1 MGSSYV
7 SSPPY
12 KDAEALDEL
21 RRCLFGSEPTALVC
35 GFIESGVISLAPG
48 LKKHVLIIL
57 DHAVQTGFN
66 IRQQS
71 LNVLLDDNNVFQ
83 SVPSTL
89 RLEVREMVSTI
100 VRLHFLVEDPEHIAV
115 LVSHKYF
122 SAYSICKDPK
132 SKFLKTLRDSGI
144 NTAVTDG
151 IWTRAMAICIRN
163 QGVWIERLRE
173 KHEVS
178 LTGAFLSQ
186 KQGALIK
193 SSKRYANLSNL
204 FQDLDQIV
212 DCPECSSVTSPSAY
226 FVDLL
231 HQLGMKAADP
241 SKSSPT
247 LLEELF
253 KRRPDLGDLKLSCAN
268 TKVLVPYIDLA
279 NEALESVAANGS
291 GTVKDTYNADD
302 DADEEYD
309 DYPNDSLS
317 TPVENTNFDVYRK
330 LIQPLIFPLTSFPYN
345 DAIESVRAYL
355 EGLGSSRN
363 ELLTV
368 FRAPYRLVPSTM
380 ISNTSIHAMSQTVL
394 DRAISAEY
402 LGLVG
407 EDYVAI
413 THEAFQYHE
422 YLDAV
427 NGVQPNSSV
436 ESYQSSIGVVTAGAY
451 WGYTADDV
459 MLGDTGLTCVRDQFL
474 SRSGLSFEDTLRVL
488 KTGYLGRRLVISS
501 TSSGKQEFSGLVAD
515 MRLRYYP
522 PNTQSSTTLWADD
535 CDDLQAFLRLWRKVG
550 WSLEDLDAAVVM
562 LADKRTTGVDPI
574 IIDGLAE
581 IKRIS
586 IMASL
591 PVGDILPLWG
601 DMSTTSAK
609 SIYARLFL
617 QRQVTR
623 EDPVFAADANG
634 NYLSS
639 SNLKISDHRQTILS
653 TLLLSDIELSTI
665 VSSAKWIGDSL
676 TLQSISYIYRI
687 GLFSRMLGISP
698 EQYPKVLSLLPPG
711 SNIFLTP
718 RYTRSVLEQFQ
729 QLKKLGWTLDTQLFV
744 VGNVMDATGVPSG
757 FVVDTAISVALDIVR
772 GNMSAA
778 SDSSIQ
784 SNSDKS
790 TDAQRYTQERVAA
803 VSSSLFGEDIGNE
816 VERFVEGPS
825 VVPLSSMLTDQH
837 SVKLVSDILVKLTRA
852 AIPVSLCKLHREE
865 VQYFQGL
872 AGFDFGALSFANI
885 NYLRAYADLRDTLP
899 KPKGKNSIFPL
910 MNLYK
915 SLNSWDSSLN
925 FYNQLELVTQWPRE
939 KIEAVLAAKY
949 PSLNESQLVD
959 IFKNIPSLCEL
970 RDVMEFISRRE
981 LHGVS
986 PELLFSL
993 AQPALPGK
1001 PTSYQDAAQLRLAL
1015 SSRRK
1020 DLRQAFATADNKLRT
1035 SRRTAL
1041 VQYLLQQ
1048 PVIRGR
1054 GIHDPD
1060 ELCGYLLIDVQ
1071 TGPSLRTS
1079 RIKQAISTVQTFM
1092 QRCILGLEQRFGIS
1106 NSAISRDDF
1115 EYLVRYRLWEANRKA
1130 FLYPESWIDPT
1141 LRDDKSEQ
1149 FRTLEAAISQGKPTE
1164 DSVSRAVSDYVYSM
1178 HGVGNLEIQAYLWD
1192 RYDPSGKRSRL
1203 HFFARTRMGPWQYY
1217 YRTLDL
1223 VGEKDNQTA
1232 FWKPWEKMS
1241 VDIQSHELTGD
1252 VFNKC
1257 SNSGCYIVPAI
1268 LGGRLFLFLPHFTL
1282 TDLLDEEVKDQS
1294 PRDLADKKTS
1304 ESTKRKQWQMRMGWT
1319 EYRKGKWTPK
1329 QICADMLPI
1338 YGDVN
1343 DYKAQWYDWNKDS
1356 EADDEEESV
1365 AKDLVARL
1373 PGIETFKFWVS
1384 QRRIQQSTTDVAEDA
1399 LVIDMERWIGPV
1411 NPGAPV
1417 LNEYYHR
1424 FYAYKLGTFEWRGE
1438 GLVLLDL
1445 SKVRNSWKWP
1455 ETVPTNFMKMAWWV
1469 EKGGKEP
1476 VPKNQLSGM
1485 SPLIARLKSPTEPK
1499 VYSFTM
1505 SFNTIGV
1512 GTPTG
1517 LVVDVSSAN
1526 RIQCVIGYP
1535 PSDARYTTSDY
1546 ETSCFYNT
1554 VSPLLVHAADGGKDK
1569 IYTIL
1574 SQLPSELRDDGFGQ
1588 RKRKIPHELANPYSL
1603 YTWETAVHTISLLME
1618 RFISTHQYELA
1629 LVVARLLFDPAAV
1642 GADSDVTKCWKFIP
1656 FQDPAVQTWN
1666 PTDQKSGEEGKI
1678 DLYEYNLNKA
1688 SVHAAARGRPVAY
1701 MKRIVFK
1708 YIETLIALGDQ
1719 LFQQNTLE
1727 TIPLAIQRYVE
1738 ASHLFGPPSLQV
1750 PQLGKKS
1757 VWSYNNLVTKV
1768 GLDSFSNALVH
1779 MELEFPFRA
1788 DYVGSSEPVPFIQTN
1803 YFCIPANPQVA
1814 SLRVLLE
1821 DRLYKCRN
1829 SLDIDGHKQSLPLFE
1844 PPIDP
1849 GALVRAAAAGI
1860 GPSAVVSDLASPMP
1874 RYRFVYLLER
1884 ALELCRELKE
1894 IDARAFAV
1902 KEKKD
1907 SEALGALN
1915 ARHNT
1920 SVHTLIM
1927 DMKRAQRIEELA
1939 AVEALEE
1946 TRRAHVSRLK
1956 FWLSLT
1962 GDNVPSLSSTSEWQ
1976 GIQQTISK
1984 PTMDELRM
1992 SRNEQNEMEFTQ
2004 KSLDWNEDS
2013 NQKEHQASEF
2023 DAVPSLYVNLQP
2035 WGIGVSLEAGLSIL
2049 ARILRIGAHDSAKES
2064 QSFSG
2069 KSQMASMS
2077 ARLEHQLQ
2085 ERREMANQAGR
2096 EIKITDRM
2104 LATARAR
2111 VAVCDKDIQAQQ
2123 QQLDNASEMDEWLR
2137 SKYTSV
2143 QLYEWMDKQY
2153 GMIFQRAY
2161 SLCSELA
2168 RQAQRAYFFERPTE
2182 HERFLQEA
2190 GGGYWDSARHGM
2202 LSAENMWL
2210 DLKRMEMAYHNKR
2223 GHDFELVK
2231 NISLRQV
2238 DPWALMT
2245 LRETGKTEFSLPE
2258 FLFDIDFPGHYCRR
2272 ILSASLIIPC
2282 IVGPYTSLNCTLRLC
2297 QHKYRVS
2304 TEASSG
2310 ASYLEESMNDPRFRT
2325 DNIPINAIAIGS
2337 PTANSAATGT
2347 GSFSFDFARDRYSP
2361 FEGAGVISTWKL
2373 ELPPTF
2379 RQFDYRTISDVVL
2392 QLRYTAMD
2400 GGFNFG
2406 RAASDSVQEKIKKP
2420 SPPASAILS
2429 ILVNVPNDYASSW
2442 YTFRSDLQNGRTG
2455 RLHMP
2460 GMAGMLPF
2468 WTQQLAI
2475 TVDSISVVIVPAP
2488 ADAVQF
2494 KQMTITEY
2502 PAVTW
2507 DQQTQGFGD
2516 DSSTD
2521 DYKILVAKNVNKGM
2535 EQDWTLTL
2543 PLPTD
2548 GSVKLTLGALWIL
2561 VYYYTV

>member
-1 MGSSYV
+1 M
-7 SSPPY
+7 
-12 KDAEALDEL
+12 
-21 RRCLFGSEPTALVC
+21 C
-35 GFIESGVISLAPG
+35 GLIDSGVISLGPG
-48 LKKHVLIIL
+48 LKEHVLAIL
-57 DHAVQTGFN
+57 DHAIQTGFN
-66 IRQQS
+66 LHQQS
-71 LNVLLDDNNVFQ
+71 LNVLLDDDNVIR
-83 SVPSTL
+83 SVPSSL
-89 RLEVREMVSTI
+89 RPEVRELVSAI
-100 VRLHFLVEDPEHIAV
+100 VQLHFLVEDPEHIAV
-115 LVSHKYF
+115 LLSHEYL
-122 SAYSICKDPK
+122 SAYSVCK
-132 SKFLKTLRDSGI
+132 DSGI
-144 NTAVTDG
+144 NSAAADG
-151 IWTRAMAICIRN
+151 IWNRSMAICIRN
-163 QGVWIERLRE
+163 QGVWIERLR
-173 KHEVS
+173 KKYEVP
-178 LTGAFLSQ
+178 LTGAILSR
-186 KQGALIK
+186 KQGTMVK
-193 SSKRYANLSNL
+193 SSKRYVNLSNL
-204 FQDLDQIV
+204 FQDLDQTV

-231 HQLGMKAADP
+231 HQLSLRVIDP
-241 SKSSPT
+241 NKSSPT
-247 LLEELF
+247 LLDELF

-268 TKVLVPYIDLA
+268 TKFPVPYIDLA

-291 GTVKDTYNADD
+291 GIVKDAYNADD
-302 DADEEYD
+302 DKDEYD

-317 TPVENTNFDVYRK
+317 GTVENTNFDVYRK
-330 LIQPLIFPLTSFPYN
+330 LIQPLIFPLTIFPYN

-355 EGLGSSRN
+355 EGLRSSRN

-368 FRAPYRLVPSTM
+368 FRAPYRLVPSTL
-380 ISNTSIHAMSQTVL
+380 ISNASIHAMSQAVL

-402 LGLVG
+402 LGLIN

-422 YLDAV
+422 YLDAI
-427 NGVQPNSSV
+427 NGVQSPSSM

-451 WGYTADDV
+451 WGYTDDWDLEADDV
-459 MLGDTGLTCVRDQFL
+459 MLSDTGLTCVRDQFL
-474 SRSGLSFEDTLRVL
+474 PRSGLSFEDTLRLL

-501 TSSGKQEFSGLVAD
+501 TSSGSQEFSGLIAD

-522 PNTQSSTTLWADD
+522 PNKRSSDNLWIDD

-562 LADKRTTGVDPI
+562 LADKRTTGIDPI
-574 IIDGLAE
+574 IVDGLAE

-586 IMASL
+586 MMTSL

-617 QRQVTR
+617 QPQVTR

-639 SNLKISDHRQTILS
+639 CDLKISDHRQTILS
-653 TLLLSDIELSTI
+653 TLHLSDAELSTI
-665 VSSAKWIGDSL
+665 ISSAKWIGDSL
-676 TLQSISYIYRI
+676 TLQSISYMYRI
-687 GLFSRMLGISP
+687 SLFSQMLGISP
-698 EQYPKVLSLLPPG
+698 VQYPKILSLLPPG
-711 SNIFLTP
+711 SEIFLSP
-718 RYTRSVLEQFQ
+718 RNTRSVLEQFQ
-729 QLKKLGWTLDTQLFV
+729 QLNKLGWTLDTQLFV

-757 FVVDTAISVALDIVR
+757 FVADTAISVTLDIIK

-784 SNSDKS
+784 SRTASDGVWVSDGTQRLAGNVWYSLQISDCS
-790 TDAQRYTQERVAA
+790 TA
-803 VSSSLFGEDIGNE
+803 SLSYKASQ
-816 VERFVEGPS
+816 GPS
-825 VVPLSSMLTDQH
+825 IVPLSSMLTDQH

-872 AGFDFGALSFANI
+872 AGFDFGALSFSNI
-885 NYLRAYADLRDTLP
+885 NHLRAYADLRDTLP
-899 KPKGKNSIFPL
+899 KPRGKNSIFPL

-915 SLNSWDSSLN
+915 TLNSWDSSLSLV
-925 FYNQLELVTQWPRE
+925 NQLVLVTQWPEER
-939 KIEAVLAAKY
+939 IRAVLAAKY
-949 PSLNESQLVD
+949 PSLSERQLVD
-959 IFKNIPSLCEL
+959 IFKAIPSLCEL
-970 RDVMEFISRRE
+970 RDVMDFISRRE
-981 LHGVS
+981 LHEVS

-1001 PTSYQDAAQLRLAL
+1001 PTNYQDAAQLRLAL

-1020 DLRQAFATADNKLRT
+1020 DSRQVLVTADSKLRT
-1035 SRRTAL
+1035 SRRAAL

-1048 PVIRGR
+1048 PIIRGR
-1054 GIHDPD
+1054 GIQDAD

-1071 TGPSLRTS
+1071 TGPSFRTS

-1149 FRTLEAAISQGKPTE
+1149 FRILEAAMSQGKPTE
-1164 DSVSRAVSDYVYSM
+1164 DSVGQAVSDYVYSM

-1217 YRTLDL
+1217 YRILDL
-1223 VGEKDNQTA
+1223 VGEKDNQVA

-1252 VFNKC
+1252 AFNKR
-1257 SNSGCYIVPAI
+1257 SNSGCYIIPAV
-1268 LGGRLFLFLPHFTL
+1268 LGDRLFLFLPHFTL
-1282 TDLLDEEVKDQS
+1282 SDLLDEKLKNKT
-1294 PRDLADKKTS
+1294 PRALADEKAS
-1304 ESTKRKQWQMRMGWT
+1304 ESMKRKQWQMRMGWT

-1338 YGDVN
+1338 YGEVN
-1343 DYKAQWYDWNKDS
+1343 DYKAPWYDWNRDS
-1356 EADDEEESV
+1356 EANAGEESV
-1365 AKDLVARL
+1365 AKDLVAQL

-1384 QRRIQQSTTDVAEDA
+1384 QRRIQQSTTDLAEDA

-1438 GLVLLDL
+1438 SLVLLDP
-1445 SKVRNSWKWP
+1445 SKIENKWKWS

-1469 EKGGKEP
+1469 AQGGKEP

-1485 SPLIARLKSPTEPK
+1485 SPLIARLKSPTESK

-1512 GTPTG
+1512 GAPSG

-1535 PSDARYTTSDY
+1535 PSDAGYTTSDY
-1546 ETSCFYNT
+1546 EISSFYNS
-1554 VSPLLVHAADGGKDK
+1554 VSPLLVHAAGGGKGN
-1569 IYTIL
+1569 IYAAL
-1574 SQLPSELRDDGFGQ
+1574 SQLPSELRADGFGE

-1629 LVVARLLFDPAAV
+1629 LAVARLLFDPAAV
-1642 GADSDVTKCWKFIP
+1642 GVDSDVTKCWKFIP
-1656 FQDPAVQTWN
+1656 FQDPTVQSWN
-1666 PTDQKSGEEGKI
+1666 PINQKSGEEGKI

-1688 SVHAAARGRPVAY
+1688 NVHAAARGRPVAY

-1719 LFQQNTLE
+1719 LLRQNTLE
-1727 TIPLAIQRYVE
+1727 TIPLAIQRYIE
-1738 ASHLFGPPSLQV
+1738 ASHLFGPPPLQV

-1768 GLDSFSNALVH
+1768 GLNSFSNALVH

-1788 DYVGSSEPVPFIQTN
+1788 DYVGSSEPIPFVQTD

-1814 SLRVLLE
+1814 SLRALLE

-1829 SLDIDGHKQSLPLFE
+1829 SLDIDGHKQCLPLFE

-1849 GALVRAAAAGI
+1849 DALVRAAAAGI
-1860 GPSAVVSDLASPMP
+1860 GPSAVVSDLGSPMP
-1874 RYRFVYLLER
+1874 RYRFIYLLEQ

-1907 SEALGALN
+1907 AEALGALN

-1920 SVHTLIM
+1920 SVHTLVM
-1927 DMKRAQRIEELA
+1927 HMKRAQMTEELA
-1939 AVEALEE
+1939 AVETLEE
-1946 TRRAHVSRLK
+1946 TRRAQVSRLQ
-1956 FWLSLT
+1956 FWLALT

-1976 GIQQTISK
+1976 EIRQSISK

-2004 KSLDWNEDS
+2004 KSLDWYEDS
-2013 NQKEHQASEF
+2013 NQKEHQASEY
-2023 DAVPSLYVNLQP
+2023 DAVPNIFLNFEP
-2035 WGIGVSLEAGLSIL
+2035 WGMGVSVEGGLSIL
-2049 ARILRIGAHDSAKES
+2049 ARILRIGASDSAKEG
-2064 QSFSG
+2064 QSFAG
-2069 KSQMASMS
+2069 KSQLASMS

-2096 EIKITDRM
+2096 EIKVTDHM
-2104 LATARAR
+2104 LAAARAR
-2111 VAVCDKDIQAQQ
+2111 VAVCEKDIQAQQ
-2123 QQLDNASEMDEWLR
+2123 QQLDNAAEMDEWLR
-2137 SKYTSV
+2137 SKFTSV

-2161 SLCSELA
+2161 SLCSELS
-2168 RQAQRAYFFERPTE
+2168 RQAQRAYLFERPTE
-2182 HERFLQEA
+2182 RDRFLQEA

-2210 DLKRMEMAYHNKR
+2210 DLKRMEMAYHSKK

-2231 NISLRQV
+2231 NVSLRQV
-2238 DPWALMT
+2238 DHWALIT
-2245 LRETGKTEFSLPE
+2245 FRETGKTEFSLPE

-2272 ILSASLIIPC
+2272 IVSATLIIPC
-2282 IVGPYTSLNCTLRLC
+2282 VVGPYTSLNCTLRLL
-2297 QHKYRVS
+2297 QHKYRIS

-2310 ASYLEESMNDPRFRT
+2310 ASYLEKSTDDSRFPI

-2337 PTANSAATGT
+2337 PTANSAAAGT

-2361 FEGAGVISTWKL
+2361 FEGAGVISTWQIK
-2373 ELPPTF
+2373 LPPTF

-2392 QLRYTAMD
+2392 QLRYTAID
-2400 GGFNFG
+2400 GGDIFG
-2406 RAASDSVQEKIKKP
+2406 RAASESVQEKIKKP
-2420 SPPASAILS
+2420 SPPASTVLS

-2442 YTFRSDLQNGRTG
+2442 YAFRSDLQNGRTG

-2468 WTQQLAI
+2468 WTQRLNI
-2475 TVDSISVVIVPAP
+2475 TVDSISVVIVPVP
-2488 ADAVQF
+2488 SDEVEL
-2494 KQMTITEY
+2494 KEMTIAEY
-2502 PAVTW
+2502 PGVTW
-2507 DQQTQGFGD
+2507 EEEIQGFD
-2516 DSSTD
+2516 YDRSTD
-2521 DYKILVAKNVNKGM
+2521 DYKILVAKNLDKKM

-2543 PLPTD
+2543 PLKTD
-2548 GSVKLTLGALWIL
+2548 GSVKVTLGALWIL
-2561 VYYYTV
+2561 VYYYAD